1 MFGFTL
7 LSCFNSFIFFFS
19 SRRRHTIC
27 ALVTGVQT
35 CALPIFDPKL
45 EWRVSLVKQAVTPGP
60 HFNAKAARAK
70 LMARSGSE
78 DGKYEWGPGVAK
90 ENRAHGDDKMTCF
103 TCHLSWT
110 TSCGGC
116 HLPIE
121 ANWKTKSHHFEA
133 IGRAHVLTPV

>member
-1 MFGFTL
+1 
-7 LSCFNSFIFFFS
+7 
-19 SRRRHTIC
+19 
-27 ALVTGVQT
+27 
-35 CALPIFDPKL
+35 
-45 EWRVSLVKQAVTPGP
+45 
-60 HFNAKAARAK
+60 
-70 LMARSGSE
+70 MARSGSE

-121 ANWKTKSHHFEA
+121 ANWKTKSHHFEGEETRNFA
-133 IGRAHVLTPV
+133 PYNPQVAPAETGSAACRGRVRPYVVISGVGGSYKKKKQKQ

>member
-1 MFGFTL
+1 MRI
-7 LSCFNSFIFFFS
+7 SDWS
-19 SRRRHTIC
+19 SDVC
-27 ALVTGVQT
+27 SSDL
-35 CALPIFDPKL
+35 
-45 EWRVSLVKQAVTPGP
+45 QAVTPGP

-110 TSCGGC
+110 TSCGGRSEENTSE
-116 HLPIE
+116 L
-121 ANWKTKSHHFEA
+121 KSLMRISYAVFCLKNKNKHDNS
-133 IGRAHVLTPV
+133 